1 MNWIWNKYHDLDDS
15 QLRNISELRK
25 SFFEADQKDPV
36 KDEYDEMSFHLLGL
50 IDSDLVAYGRV
61 IPPHGEF
68 INPYLS
74 RIIVAEKFRKKGF
87 GKALVNELSK
97 KSLFLT
103 RPNLKHYKRNRL
115 ELVRSSM
122 ELFDAIQDKIIRPV
136 IGKRYEGLENVAN
149 AHTDIET
156 RRIIGSAV
164 ITLN

>member
-1 MNWIWNKYHDLDDS
+1 MKWIWHKYHDLDDS
-15 QLRNISELRK
+15 QLRDISELRK

-50 IDSDLVAYGRV
+50 KNSDLVAYGRV

-97 KSLFLT
+97 KSKALFSNKITKVSSLAST
-103 RPNLKHYKRNRL
+103 LSFYKKHNFIEDKKVIDEAGVEHFILLKN
-115 ELVRSSM
+115 
-122 ELFDAIQDKIIRPV
+122 D
-136 IGKRYEGLENVAN
+136 
-149 AHTDIET
+149 
-156 RRIIGSAV
+156 
-164 ITLN
+164 